1 MEVATFSP
9 GRKVI
14 QRAMGTGTDPAL
26 RALGG
31 LLMLVAL
38 TGGILKTRASSAS
51 L

>member
-9 GRKVI
+9 RRKVT
-14 QRAMGTGTDPAL
+14 QRAMGTGTAPPL
-26 RALGG
+26 RALRG

-38 TGGILKTRASSAS
+38 TGGILKTGTSSTS